1 MSEQFE
7 NQQTEMVNNLID
19 LTNEAAQVWAFHPEN
34 PYYVDPIQYHS
45 ILVKKIKTLENQITL
60 SNLDNGVL

>member
-19 LTNEAAQVWAFHPEN
+19 LTNEAAQVWVFHPEN
-34 PYYVDPIQYHS
+34 PNYVDLVQYHS
-45 ILVKKIKTLENQITL
+45 MLVKKIKSLENQITL
-60 SNLDNGVL
+60 SDLDNGVL

>member
-7 NQQTEMVNNLID
+7 KQQTEMINNLID

-34 PYYVDPIQYHS
+34 PNYVDPVQYHS
-45 ILVKKIKTLENQITL
+45 MLVKKIKNLENQITL
-60 SNLDNGVL
+60 YDLDNGVL

>member
-19 LTNEAAQVWAFHPEN
+19 LTNEAAQVWIFHPEN
-34 PYYVDPIQYHS
+34 PKYVDPVQYHS
-45 ILVKKIKTLENQITL
+45 MLVKKIKNLENQITL
-60 SNLDNGVL
+60 SNLDNGIL